1 MRSLGIRLDARHGGN
16 GRRSVLERISTLRL
30 RSLAI
35 RIAERQR
42 GPGNHVGY
50 GLINE
55 NGKPAWEEP
64 PQEEGHE
71 FRRYVYEILRYP
83 KQS

>member
-1 MRSLGIRLDARHGGN
+1 MDARHGEN
-16 GRRSVLERISTLRL
+16 GRRPVLERISIFRL

-35 RIAERQR
+35 RIAELQR
-42 GPGNHVGY
+42 GPGNHVGH

-64 PQEEGHE
+64 PHEEGHE
-71 FRRYVYEILRYP
+71 FRRYVYEILRYRN
-83 KQS
+83 QS